1 MTTAFLPRIFS
12 VALACVAG
20 LAAMAGTSPAR
31 AQGVIVM
38 VNGEPITNY
47 DIEQRSRLMGLSGKK
62 ANRQQVIDELIDEK
76 LKIKEGKKYGVDPS
90 GADVD
95 SSFGVMGQRMRMNP
109 EQLTKMLE
117 SKGIRPA

>member
-20 LAAMAGTSPAR
+20 LAVMAGASPAR
-31 AQGVIVM
+31 AQGVVVM

-62 ANRQQVIDELIDEK
+62 ANRQQVIDELIDH
-76 LKIKEGKKYGVDPS
+76 GQGV
-90 GADVD
+90 
-95 SSFGVMGQRMRMNP
+95 GVLNCAR
-109 EQLTKMLE
+109 
-117 SKGIRPA
+117 A